1 MLYTSASEMK
11 RHSLSFWLLNGT
23 AVYALLSS
31 HSTAAQ
37 IVPDAT
43 LPVNSVVTQ
52 QGNTSVITGGTTA
65 GTNLFHSFSEFG
77 VPTGGEAFFNN
88 ATQIQNI
95 LARITGNSVSNIDGL
110 IRANGTA
117 NLFLLNPN
125 GIIFGQNATLNI
137 GGSFLAS
144 TATSLVFA
152 DGTIFSAKPATPTTP
167 LLTINVPLG
176 LQFGQNPGGIV
187 VQGNGQGRRTLT
199 SALID
204 TTFGLRVQPNQTL
217 ALVGGDVSLEGAT
230 LKTAGGRI
238 ELGSVSGEGL
248 VRLAPI
254 NKGFAL
260 GYDAVQNFGNIQ
272 LLQKAIVDAT
282 GVGGGDIQVMGRRV
296 TLTDG
301 SQIEASTLG
310 AEAGGAIVVNAVEL
324 IEAVD
329 SSNSQQPTGL
339 FAASYPEATG
349 TGGSLTINTRDL
361 LVRGA
366 QIFTSTFSL
375 GKAGNITINA
385 TNSVQ
390 FTNTLPN
397 SPIYGVSSAAL
408 GATTGDAGEVTIN
421 TRDLLVRDG
430 GFISA
435 RTTGSGKGGNITINA
450 TNSVQV
456 IGTSANGIYA
466 SGLFARSSQGT
477 TGDAGNLTINTGEL
491 LVRDG
496 AIVAVRSEGTG
507 NAGNLN
513 VNARSIR
520 LENNATLTADTRSNS
535 TEPSKEQ
542 ATINL
547 RSHDLI
553 LRQGS
558 SITTNAT
565 GSNITGGNITID
577 ADNLVAI
584 PKENSDI
591 SANAENSF
599 GGRVIVNASGIFG
612 TQYRERPTQL
622 SDITASSELGARFN
636 GIVQL
641 NTPDIDPNRSLVAL
655 PANVINTSGLIA
667 NSCIG
672 RSNRR
677 EGKFIITGNGG
688 LPVTPDDPAIAPYQT
703 YQIPTVESASIS
715 GSPEQEGDGTPHT
728 GIGESI
734 ASKERLLSMVENH
747 SADRS
752 FSNNSSNS
760 TPPTTSPLVEASGW
774 KYGAHGE
781 VILVTQ
787 PGNVA
792 PRSSGSKLPTCKD
805 SGV

>member
-1 MLYTSASEMK
+1 MK
-11 RHSLSFWLLNGT
+11 RHSLRFWLLNGT
-23 AVYALLSS
+23 AVYALLSCHLS
-31 HSTAAQ
+31 AAQ

-52 QGNTSVITGGTTA
+52 QGNTSVINSGTTA

-125 GIIFGQNATLNI
+125 GIIFGAGATLNI

-167 LLTINVPLG
+167 LLTISVPLG
-176 LQFGQNPGGIV
+176 LQFGQNPGSII
-187 VQGNGQGRRTLT
+187 VQGNGQGRRLT
-199 SALID
+199 SAVID

-217 ALVGGDVSLEGAT
+217 ALVGGDVTLEGAT

-272 LLQKAIVDAT
+272 LLQKTIVDAT
-282 GVGGGDIQVMGRRV
+282 GLVGGDIQVMGRRV

-301 SQIEASTLG
+301 SQLEASTLG

-324 IEAVD
+324 IEAVA

-366 QIFTSTFSL
+366 QIFTSTFGL

-390 FTNTLPN
+390 FTNTLAN

-408 GATTGDAGEVTIN
+408 VYAGATTGDAGEVTIN

-456 IGTSANGIYA
+456 IGTSANGIA

-477 TGDAGNLTINTGEL
+477 TGDAGNVTINTGEL

-496 AIVAVRSEGTG
+496 GIVAVRSEGTG

-535 TEPSKEQ
+535 TDPSKEQ

-577 ADNLVAI
+577 TDNLVAI

-599 GGRVIVNASGIFG
+599 GGRVIVNAQGIFG
-612 TQYRERPTQL
+612 TQFRERPTQF

-655 PANVINTSGLIA
+655 PANVIDPSQLIA
-667 NSCIG
+667 NSCLG

-703 YQIPTVESASIS
+703 YQIPTVESASVS
-715 GSPEQEGDGTPHT
+715 GNRTR
-728 GIGESI
+728 ESESV
-734 ASKERLLSMVENH
+734 ASALRLRSRSVPKGSMVRKQQ

-752 FSNNSSNS
+752 FSTNSSNS
-760 TPPTTSPLVEASGW
+760 TPPTASPIMEASGW

-787 PGNVA
+787 VGNSA

-805 SGV
+805 